1 MSARKRSLEFK
12 KLDAA
17 HALAAKESLALAMPH
32 LTEASR
38 NLEFGVPCENCI
50 GLPMIIMC
58 VDCATN
64 LLKDAIEELK
74 EWPSPPQ
81 KEGGGVRE
89 A

>member
-1 MSARKRSLEFK
+1 MSASSRSEIEFK

-32 LTEASR
+32 LAEASR

-50 GLPMIIMC
+50 GLPMIIMY

-64 LLKDAIEELK
+64 LLKEAIEELR
-74 EWPSPPQ
+74 EWPQ
-81 KEGGGVRE
+81 T
-89 A
+89 